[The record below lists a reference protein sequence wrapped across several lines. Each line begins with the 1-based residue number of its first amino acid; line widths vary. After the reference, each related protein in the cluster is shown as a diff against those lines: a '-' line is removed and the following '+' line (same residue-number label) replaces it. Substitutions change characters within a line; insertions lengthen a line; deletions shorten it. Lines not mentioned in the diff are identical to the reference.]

1 MNTTK
6 LATKAL
12 KAPRTKKSVT
22 LIQETTVLAD
32 GSTMVP
38 LDVSTPS
45 DVLQASL
52 LMLFKHVADIHIT
65 LVEIVAEKFDLKI
78 DDIHKVVNED
88 PRWSAMMVN
97 PLITDLTKTV
107 NEHSVPVSSKKKK
120 AVVISDE
127 PDLVFD

>member
-1 MNTTK
+1 MT
-6 LATKAL
+6 
-12 KAPRTKKSVT
+12 
-22 LIQETTVLAD
+22 
-32 GSTMVP
+32 P
-38 LDVSTPS
+38 LDVSTPN

-65 LVEIVAEKFDLKI
+65 LVEIVAEKFDIKI
-78 DDIHKVVNED
+78 DDIHTVVNED

-107 NEHSVPVSSKKKK
+107 KEHSVTSPKKK
-120 AVVISDE
+120 AIVISDE